1 MIRHTIYRKAI
12 CECSTNRL
20 GGSGIGIPTTH
31 LVGTFSFPCDLRFCD
46 NQASYLPPN
55 KNAFQSVFFLAATM
69 GGVDFGG
76 AGGAGA
82 EEDLAHRS
90 VAAASK

>member
-1 MIRHTIYRKAI
+1 LGLLAFPVI
-12 CECSTNRL
+12 CVSV
-20 GGSGIGIPTTH
+20 TTKPR
-31 LVGTFSFPCDLRFCD
+31 T
-46 NQASYLPPN
+46 YPPN

>member
-1 MIRHTIYRKAI
+1 
-12 CECSTNRL
+12 
-20 GGSGIGIPTTH
+20 
-31 LVGTFSFPCDLRFCD
+31 
-46 NQASYLPPN
+46 
-55 KNAFQSVFFLAATM
+55 M